1 MWQPAVA
8 VVVLVIPLGLDLYMP
23 VPEGNP
29 LTADRI
35 AQGRALFFDRRLSRD
50 RSLSCAT
57 CHFPRRAFSDGRRVA
72 VGIQGRTGR
81 RNAPALINRGY
92 GRAFF
97 WDGRA
102 DSLEAQV
109 LAPIEDPNELGF
121 SAAEAADRVGLSERE
136 MAFALASY
144 VRSILSG
151 DSRFDRFVNGDRGA
165 LDAREQAGLRIFRG
179 KGNCTAC
186 HVGPN
191 FTDERFHDTGVAW
204 QATGVPADDASA
216 GPRDEVVVAGA
227 AGRPVAPGAFLDLG
241 RAGVTRRDKDRGAFK
256 TPPLREVARTA
267 PYMHD
272 GSLPTLEAVVSFYDA
287 GGRPNPNLD
296 TEVRPLGLTAE
307 EQRSLVAF
315 LRTLSGRVREGAR

>member
-1 MWQPAVA
+1 MWQPAIA

-29 LTADRI
+29 LTAAKI

-50 RSLSCAT
+50 GSLSCAT
-57 CHFPRRAFSDGRRVA
+57 CHVPRRAFSDARPVA
-72 VGIQGRTGR
+72 VGIQQRAGR
-81 RNAPALINRGY
+81 RNVPALINRGY

-109 LAPIEDPNELGF
+109 LAPIEDPDELGF
-121 SAAEAADRVGLSERE
+121 SAAEAAARVGLSERE

-151 DSRFDRFVNGDRGA
+151 DSRFDRFANGDRAA
-165 LDAREQAGLRIFRG
+165 LDAREQQGLRIFRG

-191 FTDERFHDTGVAW
+191 FTDERFHNTGVAW
-204 QATGVPADDASA
+204 
-216 GPRDEVVVAGA
+216 ENAGA
-227 AGRPVAPGAFLDLG
+227 FRDLG
-241 RAGVTRRDKDRGAFK
+241 RAGVTRRDGDRGAFK

-272 GSLPTLEAVVSFYDA
+272 GSLPTLEVVVSFYDA
-287 GGRPNPNLD
+287 GGRANPSLD
-296 TEVRPLGLTAE
+296 AEVRPLGLTAE
-307 EQRSLVAF
+307 ERRSLVAF
-315 LRTLSGRVREGAR
+315 LRTLSGRVQEAAAR